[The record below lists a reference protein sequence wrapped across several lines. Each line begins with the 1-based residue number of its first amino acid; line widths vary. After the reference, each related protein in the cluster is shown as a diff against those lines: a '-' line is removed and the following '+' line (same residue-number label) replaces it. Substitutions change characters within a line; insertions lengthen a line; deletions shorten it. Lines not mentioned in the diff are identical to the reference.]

1 MYYDCK
7 QAVKSDDKTY
17 LCNKQSCRSI
27 KNLASDIETMLTD
40 IGNKNL

>member
-1 MYYDCK
+1 MVVRVASVRENRTS
-7 QAVKSDDKTY
+7 QA
-17 LCNKQSCRSI
+17 NKQSCRSS